1 MIYRLTR
8 EYRGAEI
15 RYRLLHYDQVLGGVI
30 VRPEGD
36 SIAILGRVSQPSDAK
51 ALNTMWRHFGIEK
64 RVRIEDGEVR
74 VSSPSSSEHNYLSP

>member
-8 EYRGAEI
+8 EFHGAEI
-15 RYRLLHYDQVLGGVI
+15 RYKLLHYDRVLGGVI

-36 SIAILGRVSQPSDAK
+36 NVPIIGRVSQPSDAK

-74 VSSPSSSEHNYLSP
+74 VSSPSSSEYNYLSP